1 MAKSGK
7 NKSKKGDAGEGKLIE
22 NRRARH
28 DYHILETLEVGVVL
42 RGSEVKSVRNGEVSL
57 SGGYVRVEAAGRHRD
72 EPAEIWLHAVNIGEY
87 GPAGPPGSVL
97 QHKALRAR
105 KLLAH
110 RREIDKLHKHVAVKG
125 MTIVPLKMYFKS
137 GLAKVLIGLAK
148 GKAAHDKRHDIAKRD
163 MKREMDRAMSR
174 RA

>member
-7 NKSKKGDAGEGKLIE
+7 NNSKKGDDAEGKLIE

-28 DYHILETLEVGVVL
+28 DYHILETLECGIML

-57 SGGYVRVEAAGRHRD
+57 GEGFVRVESAGKSRTAPT
-72 EPAEIWLHAVNIGEY
+72 EMWLHGVNIGHY
-87 GPAGPPGSVL
+87 GPSGPPGSPL
-97 QHKALRAR
+97 QHKAIRAR

-110 RREIDKLHKHVAVKG
+110 RREIDKLRKHVEVKG

-148 GKAAHDKRHDIAKRD
+148 GKAAHDKRQDIAKRD